1 VIQLNTIAIAALWFI
16 AVAWLAVLV
25 LTLRGLAREKSLSP
39 STNLRLTAR
48 DAPLVS
54 VLVPARNEEDR
65 VLADCIRSILAQD
78 YGRFEVIAIN
88 DRSTDATGAILQNL
102 AATDE
107 RLRVIDGNELPPG
120 WLGKPYAMQ
129 QALAH
134 ARGEWILATDADM
147 LFEPSALRTAVE
159 RAVEAK
165 SDALTLLPHFEA
177 ESFWERVMIPTWAW
191 VLLMFMLLY
200 RVDDSKTER
209 AAAIGGFFL
218 VRRGVLDRVGG
229 YEALKNEVME
239 DVRLAEMIK
248 RSGARL
254 SIHQAPALM
263 RTRMYRTF
271 AEMWEC
277 VGKNWFSGM
286 NYSLPLAW
294 SSVASMYVG
303 AVAPALVAVAL
314 AIALALGADVWLL
327 FIPAVLSW
335 LFQVLIM
342 MTVSRRSG
350 VSPLYALTVPMGVAV
365 MYAILFDSS
374 VRITTGRGVTW
385 KGRLIY
391 ERQGVRPP
399 RSRAATMILGL
410 LSVTIAFG
418 SVVNA
423 QKRSREEASKEAG
436 TIVTAAERKVA
447 QAHQTGNRALIV
459 EAERATAEAFVNAI
473 ELWREAGD
481 DSRLIFAV
489 EELTRLYTVHG
500 EQAKVVERLKSEANY
515 WAGRGDVKSQL
526 RMLLLLGIRQW
537 QLRQDPSAMETLQQ
551 AIELSHNAG
560 LILSERDAWEQLALV
575 YTRMGRT
582 EEAEAAKAKVNEL
595 SAIPEPPAPPST
607 PRKLPA
613 ETIPAQWVD
622 LPGAPLVAEYR
633 DIDGANRAVLT
644 VKSTKGIELM
654 MFGCVLLEENNKIRV
669 LYGLGGSSLNHGGFR
684 PGAYLRSFIMLN
696 GPLSRWS
703 DEKMGCE
710 GAAKMAVIEATFDDR
725 TTWKADGSDAVVR
738 DQ

>member
-1 VIQLNTIAIAALWFI
+1 MIQIFMAALWFI

-25 LTLRGLAREKSLSP
+25 LTLRGLAREKALLP
-39 STNLRLTAR
+39 STNLRLTTG

-54 VLVPARNEEDR
+54 VLVPARNEENR
-65 VLADCIRSILAQD
+65 VLVDCIRSILAQD

-102 AATDE
+102 AATDN

-159 RAVEAK
+159 HAVEAK

-218 VRRGVLDRVGG
+218 VKRAVLDRVGG

-294 SSVASMYVG
+294 SSVASMYLG

-335 LFQVLIM
+335 FFQVLIM

-399 RSRAATMILGL
+399 RSRIATMILGL

-423 QKRSREEASKEAG
+423 QKRSREEALKEAG

-459 EAERATAEAFVNAI
+459 EAERATAEAFVKAI

-537 QLRQDPSAMETLQQ
+537 QMRQDPAAMETLQQ

-560 LILSERDAWEQLALV
+560 LILSERNAWEQLALV

-595 SAIPEPPAPPST
+595 LAIPEPPAPPST

-622 LPGAPLVAEYR
+622 LPGAPLAAEYR